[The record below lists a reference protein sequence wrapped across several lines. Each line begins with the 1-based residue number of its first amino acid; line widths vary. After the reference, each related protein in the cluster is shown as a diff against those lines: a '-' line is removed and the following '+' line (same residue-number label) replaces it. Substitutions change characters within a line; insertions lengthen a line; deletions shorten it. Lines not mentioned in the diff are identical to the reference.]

1 MSKILGIYVLLSYPK
16 FSEEFIILMDARKI
30 KLGGGGGNDKNWN
43 SIDFYWGM
51 LTPEQIRYTT
61 T

>member
-30 KLGGGGGNDKNWN
+30 KLGGGPNDKNWN
-43 SIDFYWGM
+43 SIDLY
-51 LTPEQIRYTT
+51 
-61 T
+61 